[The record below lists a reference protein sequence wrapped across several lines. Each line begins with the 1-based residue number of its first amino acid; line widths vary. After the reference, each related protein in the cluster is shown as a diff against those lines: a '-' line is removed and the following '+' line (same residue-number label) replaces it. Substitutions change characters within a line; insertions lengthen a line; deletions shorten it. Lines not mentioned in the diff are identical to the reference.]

1 MESINLGMK
10 IYFSCSIRGARP
22 DPETIPELIEHL
34 KRHGTVLTQHIGDF
48 LEGDEVDTSDE
59 EIFQRDVSWL
69 GEADAL
75 VADVTAPSLG
85 VGYEIGVAETL
96 GKPILCLYRRQRG
109 RRLSAMIAGNTRLIV
124 GEYEAPAEAFG
135 FIDEFLESRVG

>member
-1 MESINLGMK
+1 MR

-22 DPETIPELIEHL
+22 DPETIPELIEHM
-34 KRHGTVLTQHIGDF
+34 KRHGTVLTEHIGKL

-59 EIFQRDVSWL
+59 EIFLRDVSWL

-85 VGYEIGVAETL
+85 VGYEIGIAETL
-96 GKPILCLYRRQRG
+96 GKPILCLYRSQRG
-109 RRLSAMIAGNTRLIV
+109 ERLSAMIEGNAKLSLKRYSELAQAC
-124 GEYEAPAEAFG
+124 EY
-135 FIDEFLESRVG
+135 IDEFFGSL

>member
-1 MESINLGMK
+1 MR

-22 DPETIPELIEHL
+22 DPETIPGLIEHMKL
-34 KRHGTVLTQHIGDF
+34 HGTVLTEHIGGL
-48 LEGDEVDTSDE
+48 LEGDEVDTPDD
-59 EIFQRDVSWL
+59 EIFLRDVNWL

-85 VGYEIGVAETL
+85 VGYEIGIAETL

-109 RRLSAMIAGNTRLIV
+109 KRLSAMIVGNAKLRLKRYS
-124 GEYEAPAEAFG
+124 ELAEASEH
-135 FIDEFLESRVG
+135 IDEFFGSL